1 MPWVLK
7 PFEYFEPETAEQTI
21 GILSAWGTRAKLLAG
36 GVDLVSRMRRRK
48 IEPECVV
55 SIQAITGLN
64 YIQNDGGKG
73 LRIGALATLRSAELS
88 PRVRNDYIP
97 LWEAVH
103 QIASVQVKTMAT
115 MVGNLCV
122 ASPASDVAPALIALG
137 AELKIAGP
145 ASERTVPVENFFVGT
160 GQTIL
165 KPGEMVTELSVP
177 SLPAGTVGAF
187 LKLAR
192 TATDIAKINVAVTLR
207 LKDNRCE
214 EARIVL
220 GAVAPTVIR
229 ARKAEASLKGADLD
243 TGVIRAAAELAGGEV
258 KPITDVRST
267 AEYRKEMVKVLV
279 KRAIEKA
286 LARSNGQDKTEN

>member
-64 YIQNDGGKG
+64 YVQNDGGKG